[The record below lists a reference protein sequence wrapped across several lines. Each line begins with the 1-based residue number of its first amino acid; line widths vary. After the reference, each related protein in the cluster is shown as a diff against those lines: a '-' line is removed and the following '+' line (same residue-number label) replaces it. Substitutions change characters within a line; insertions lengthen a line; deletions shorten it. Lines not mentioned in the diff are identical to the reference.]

1 MIMDGEKKWWASR
14 SIWSLVIA
22 VGCIIAGLFGIDIDE
37 ATKQALIDNTLVLV
51 SGIGTLGGIIGGII
65 FRVKAK
71 NKLTK

>member
-1 MIMDGEKKWWASR
+1 
-14 SIWSLVIA
+14 